1 MLVKWNFNN
10 KVKMKRRI
18 VKIVFVAVLAMV
30 GGINAFNAQKSET
43 LSDVGL
49 ANVEA
54 LASMEHGDIDK
65 TLATYRRLSSYTY
78 YIAFDGNILSTE
90 IPCCMDDTSMYSGC
104 AKGLDNCP
112 G

>member
-1 MLVKWNFNN
+1 
-10 KVKMKRRI
+10 MKSKF
-18 VKIVFVAVLAMV
+18 VKISFVVAIAMI
-30 GGINAFNAQKSET
+30 GGINVFNAQKLEA

-54 LASMEHGDIDK
+54 LASMEHGNIDM
-65 TLATYRRLSSYTY
+65 TLVPYRKLSSYTY

-90 IPCCMDDTSMYSGC
+90 IPCCMDDTSVYSGC

-112 G
+112 S

>member
-1 MLVKWNFNN
+1 MKKNLL
-10 KVKMKRRI
+10 KVAFVVAIAI
-18 VKIVFVAVLAMV
+18 VS
-30 GGINAFNAQKSET
+30 GINVFNAQKLEA

-54 LASMEHGDIDK
+54 LASMEHGNIDT
-65 TLATYRRLSSYTY
+65 TLVPYRKLSSYTY

-90 IPCCMDDTSMYSGC
+90 IPCCMDDTSVYSGC

-112 G
+112 S

>member
-1 MLVKWNFNN
+1 
-10 KVKMKRRI
+10 MKRKF
-18 VKIVFVAVLAMV
+18 VKISFVVAIAMI
-30 GGINAFNAQKSET
+30 GGINVFNVQKLEA

-54 LASMEHGDIDK
+54 LASMEHGNIDM
-65 TLATYRRLSSYTY
+65 TLVPYRKLSSYTY

-90 IPCCMDDTSMYSGC
+90 IPCCMDDTSVYSGC

-112 G
+112 S

>member
-1 MLVKWNFNN
+1 
-10 KVKMKRRI
+10 MKSKFL
-18 VKIVFVAVLAMV
+18 KIAFVIAITMV
-30 GGINAFNAQKSET
+30 AGINVFNAQKSEA

-54 LASMEHGDIDK
+54 LASMEHGNIDT
-65 TLATYRRLSSYTY
+65 TLVPYRKLSSYTY

-90 IPCCMDDTSMYSGC
+90 IPCCMDDTSVYSGC

-112 G
+112 S

>member
-1 MLVKWNFNN
+1 
-10 KVKMKRRI
+10 MKRKF
-18 VKIVFVAVLAMV
+18 VKISFVVAIAMI
-30 GGINAFNAQKSET
+30 GGINVFNAQKLEA

-54 LASMEHGDIDK
+54 LASMEHGNIDM
-65 TLATYRRLSSYTY
+65 TLVPYRKLSSYTY

-90 IPCCMDDTSMYSGC
+90 IPCCMDDTSVYSGC

-112 G
+112 S

>member
-1 MLVKWNFNN
+1 MRK
-10 KVKMKRRI
+10 KMIKAA
-18 VKIVFVAVLAMV
+18 FVAAIAMV
-30 GGINAFNAQKSET
+30 SGVNVFNAQKFEM

-54 LASMEHGDIDK
+54 LASMEHGNIDT
-65 TLATYRRLSSYTY
+65 TLVPYRKLSSYTY

-112 G
+112 S